1 MTRKFAATLLAS
13 LSIAAA
19 TAPAA
24 TAADYLGTYR
34 DQPTSYSAG
43 VCGDASVLGF
53 ITSRFEYRAANYL
66 HANLSIAEIRNMG
79 QNRLELRDY
88 THRVEREYCRA
99 TAVMTDGEQRSLYY
113 LIERN
118 WGFAGIG
125 RSIEFCVGGL
135 DPWYVYGAHCASLR

>member
-1 MTRKFAATLLAS
+1 MTRKLAATLLAS
-13 LSIAAA
+13 LSFAAA
-19 TAPAA
+19 TAPTA

-53 ITSRFEYRAANYL
+53 ITSRFEYRATNYL